1 MNSYFDFW
9 PKRVPHS
16 LTLPKT
22 NIYDNLEVSAKRY
35 PKKTAVVYYGSEIS
49 YEKLLDEVS
58 QMAGYLKGELGV
70 SKGDR
75 VILYM
80 QNSPQFVVAFY
91 ALLRMGATIVP
102 VNPMN
107 VTDELSHYVE
117 DSRAKVAFVGQEL
130 YPQISSLI
138 ETSSLERVVVGA
150 YSDYLEVET
159 DLTIPEVVTVSRQ
172 EIGDERAILWSEA
185 LKSGHLPGP
194 VETVTED
201 IAILP
206 YTSGTT
212 GRPKGCIHTHYTL
225 HATLVGAAVW
235 NTMTS
240 DSVVLC
246 TLPLFHVTGLQHSMN
261 ASIYCGSTIVL
272 MTRWDKEVA
281 AELIQ
286 RHGCSHW
293 TNISTMVVDFL
304 SNPKIGE
311 YDLSTVAFVGG
322 GGAPLPAAIGE
333 KLYKLTGLHYV
344 EGYGLSETIAQ
355 THMNPPD
362 WPKLQC
368 LGVPSFDVDSRIINP
383 ETLEEQGPNQEGEIV
398 SSGPQVMRGYW
409 NRPDADEEAF
419 IELDGKR
426 FLRTG
431 DIGMYDEE
439 GYFFMVDRLKRMIN
453 AGGYN
458 VWPSEVESV
467 LYEHPDIQEAVVIA
481 VPDERRGETAKAI
494 IVLKEEKRGKVTPEE
509 IIEWSKGQM
518 AAYKYPRIVEF
529 ADSLPRSGSGKIL
542 WRELQEQEQQA
553 NSS

>member
-1 MNSYFDFW
+1 MKSYFNFW
-9 PKRVPHS
+9 PKRIPHS

-49 YEKLLDEVS
+49 YERLLDEVS
-58 QMAGYLKGELGV
+58 RMAGYLKGELGV

-91 ALLRMGATIVP
+91 ALLRAGATIVP

-117 DSRAKVAFVGQEL
+117 DSRAKIAFVGQEL
-130 YPQISSLI
+130 YPQISSLV

-159 DLTIPEVVTVSRQ
+159 DLSIPEVVTEPRQ
-172 EIGDERAILWSEA
+172 KIRDKRAILWSEA
-185 LKSGHLPGP
+185 LKSGHLSGP
-194 VETVTED
+194 VETSVED
-201 IAILP
+201 ITLLP

-246 TLPLFHVTGLQHSMN
+246 TLPLFHVTGLQHSVN

-311 YDLSTVAFVGG
+311 YDLSTVVFVGG

-333 KLYKLTGLHYV
+333 KLYELTDLHYV

-362 WPKLQC
+362 RPKLQC

-494 IVLKEEKRGKVTPEE
+494 IVLKEEKRGEVTPEE
-509 IIEWSKGQM
+509 IIDWSKGQM

-542 WRELQEQEQQA
+542 WRELQEREQQA

>member
-1 MNSYFDFW
+1 MKSYFDFW

-49 YEKLLDEVS
+49 YERLLDEVGR
-58 QMAGYLKGELGV
+58 MAGYLKGELEV

-75 VILYM
+75 VIVYM
-80 QNSPQFVVAFY
+80 QNSPQFLVAFY
-91 ALLRMGATIVP
+91 ALLRVGATIVP

-130 YPQISSLI
+130 YPQISPLV
-138 ETSSLERVVVGA
+138 ETSSLEKVVVGA

-159 DLTIPEVVTVSRQ
+159 DLSIPEVVTVPRQ
-172 EIGDERAILWSEA
+172 EIGNKHAIVWSEA
-185 LKSGHLPGP
+185 LRSGHLPEP
-194 VETVTED
+194 LETVVED
-201 IAILP
+201 ISLLP

-304 SNPKIGE
+304 SNPKVEE
-311 YDLSTVAFVGG
+311 YDLSTVMFVGG

-362 WPKLQC
+362 RPKLQC

-431 DIGMYDEE
+431 DIGVYDEE

-467 LYEHPDIQEAVVIA
+467 LYDHPDIQEAVVIA

-494 IVLKEEKRGKVTPEE
+494 VVLQEEKRGKVTPEE

-529 ADSLPRSGSGKIL
+529 ADALPRSGSGKIL

-553 NSS
+553 NLS

>member
-1 MNSYFDFW
+1 MKSYFNFW
-9 PKRVPHS
+9 PKRIPHS

-49 YEKLLDEVS
+49 YERLLDEVS
-58 QMAGYLKGELGV
+58 RMAGYLKGELGV

-91 ALLRMGATIVP
+91 ALLRVGATIVP

-107 VTDELSHYVE
+107 VTDELSHYVD
-117 DSRAKVAFVGQEL
+117 DSRAKIAFVGQEL
-130 YPQISSLI
+130 YSQISSLV

-159 DLTIPEVVTVSRQ
+159 DLSVPEVVIEPRQ
-172 EIGDERAILWSEA
+172 EIGDKRAILWSEA
-185 LKSGHLPGP
+185 LKSGHPSGP
-194 VETVTED
+194 VETGVED
-201 IAILP
+201 ITLLP

-225 HATLVGAAVW
+225 HATLIGAAVW

-246 TLPLFHVTGLQHSMN
+246 TLPLFHVTGLQHSVN

-311 YDLSTVAFVGG
+311 YDLSTLVFVGG

-333 KLYKLTGLHYV
+333 KLYELTDLHYV

-362 WPKLQC
+362 RPKLQC

-467 LYEHPDIQEAVVIA
+467 LYEHPDIQEAVVIG

-494 IVLKEEKRGKVTPEE
+494 VVLQEEKRGKVTPEE
-509 IIEWSKGQM
+509 IVEWSKGQM

-529 ADSLPRSGSGKIL
+529 ADALPRSGSGKIL

-553 NSS
+553 NLN